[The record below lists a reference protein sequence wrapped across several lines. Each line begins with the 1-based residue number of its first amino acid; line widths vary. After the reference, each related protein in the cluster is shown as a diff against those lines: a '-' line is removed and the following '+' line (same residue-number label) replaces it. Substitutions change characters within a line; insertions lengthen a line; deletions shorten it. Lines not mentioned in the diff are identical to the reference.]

1 MIEETLEEAA
11 EKYVNIKHKP
21 SSGIPNKG
29 IQNFY
34 DCRNAFK
41 DGAKWQAEKS
51 DKELEVAKHLYLTA
65 LKEKEQMCTKEDM
78 WESYKESNTIF
89 GDEIALRQ
97 EFEEWFEKFKKK

>member
-1 MIEETLEEAA
+1 MKTELEEAA

-41 DGAKWQAEKS
+41 DGAKWQM
-51 DKELEVAKHLYLTA
+51 DKQERSYSEEEVKQAYTEGGFA
-65 LKEKEQMCTKEDM
+65 Q
-78 WESYKESNTIF
+78 
-89 GDEIALRQ
+89 LRYIDGLPYIDRDK
-97 EFEEWFEKFKKK
+97 WFEQFKNK